1 VIAAIG
7 AVAGT
12 GSAGPIA
19 PIAAT
24 TGTTPTSGAGSFASG
39 LNQVQGLLD
48 TTDSLASQLATG
60 KLQDIGQYT
69 AAAAQSSL
77 AVQFTAALRD
87 KAIAAYN
94 SIMTMQV

>member
-19 PIAAT
+19 PIAAP
-24 TGTTPTSGAGSFASG
+24 TGTTPASGAGSFASG

-94 SIMTMQV
+94 SIMSMQV